1 MRAPSRARLL
11 PPCPTGSP
19 WLRTQLPGPE
29 DRWQPGCIL
38 PISQGKWPHV
48 HGAPGDIA
56 APLSP
61 GKVASS
67 DVRISTLEAAALR
80 NPEGPTRLGSHPRP
94 PVPPFPSPLV
104 VQLLEDVLTLMQICR
119 VSLSSQQS
127 GLSLLYTGS
136 WASSPLPPA
145 NGHFYVS
152 SPGVPSATLCVYRF
166 IGLYD

>member
-56 APLSP
+56 ALLSP

-119 VSLSSQQS
+119 FSLYSQQS
-127 GLSLLYTGS
+127 GLSLLYTGRVLGFLTL
-136 WASSPLPPA
+136 AS
-145 NGHFYVS
+145 
-152 SPGVPSATLCVYRF
+152 C
-166 IGLYD
+166 